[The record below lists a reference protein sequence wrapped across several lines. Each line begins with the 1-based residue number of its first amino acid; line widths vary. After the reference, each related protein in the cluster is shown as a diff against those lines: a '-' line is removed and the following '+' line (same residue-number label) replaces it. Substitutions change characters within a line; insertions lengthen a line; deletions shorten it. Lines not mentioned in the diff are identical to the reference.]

1 MKACPDN
8 IGGARVICHTLID
21 HHHRFTGG
29 CKQIV
34 RGELMGQMAGLA
46 ICQYAG
52 EEAFYLFGC
61 DADWQNVTD
70 TWHQTLDDAQH
81 QAEFEY
87 EGVSKTWIFAEP
99 DTAPEPP
106 PAASVLEST
115 EATKPKHESEAPAD
129 GGGR

>member
-1 MKACPDN
+1 
-8 IGGARVICHTLID
+8 
-21 HHHRFTGG
+21 
-29 CKQIV
+29 
-34 RGELMGQMAGLA
+34 MGPMAGLA

-52 EEAFYLFGC
+52 QDAFYLFGC

-99 DTAPEPP
+99 GAAPNAGPATQLGNSGITEGPP
-106 PAASVLEST
+106 SVS
-115 EATKPKHESEAPAD
+115 
-129 GGGR
+129 

>member
-1 MKACPDN
+1 
-8 IGGARVICHTLID
+8 
-21 HHHRFTGG
+21 
-29 CKQIV
+29 
-34 RGELMGQMAGLA
+34 MGQMAGLA

-87 EGVSKTWIFAEP
+87 EGVSETWVFAEP
-99 DTAPEPP
+99 DAAPNSRPP
-106 PAASVLEST
+106 SQLST
-115 EATKPKHESEAPAD
+115 SPDVQTPDSLRTSSS
-129 GGGR
+129 GGCG